1 MVIYKL
7 YKGDKIL
14 ELISYLIAGLPE
26 LLNCNM
32 LKICHFLSIKKSL
45 QTEKHVLICVYKI
58 YSLYIHSLNVRKI
71 LKSNLIFSEK
81 LISKDFTEKNNTK
94 VGEAYAC
101 IRYIQLNMLVL
112 SV

>member
-7 YKGDKIL
+7 YKGDKIS

-26 LLNCNM
+26 LLNCN
-32 LKICHFLSIKKSL
+32 ICHFLSIKKSL
-45 QTEKHVLICVYKI
+45 QTEKHVLICVHKI
-58 YSLYIHSLNVRKI
+58 YLLYIHSLNVRKI
-71 LKSNLIFSEK
+71 FKSNLIFSKK